1 MKRVS
6 IKEFLVWIIVFVSL
20 AGVIIKAEEKFLCM
34 NQKFEDKYHLL
45 KDIKYFPVAKSTNSD
60 TGYVYYTNSWGDK
73 RTYGGERIHE
83 GIDIMAEE
91 NVRGKCPVVSMTDG
105 KVEHIGWLEL
115 GGYRI
120 GIRSKHGGYFY
131 YAHLFSYAEGMEEG
145 KDIKAGQLIGYMGD
159 SGYGKEEGTVGMF
172 AVHLHLGI
180 YINDKDGNEQSINP
194 YYYLKAAEESVIKYR
209 Y

>member
-1 MKRVS
+1 MAFAVS
-6 IKEFLVWIIVFVSL
+6 AATYNIRSIDRGFRDEY
-20 AGVIIKAEEKFLCM
+20 
-34 NQKFEDKYHLL
+34 DLL
-45 KDIKYFPVAKSTNSD
+45 KDIKYFPVAKSTDKNMS
-60 TGYVYYTNSWGDK
+60 YVYYANSWGDK
-73 RTYGGERIHE
+73 RTYGGERVHE

-91 NVRGKCPVVSMTDG
+91 DVRGKYPVVSMTDG
-105 KVEHIGWLEL
+105 WIENIGWLEL

-120 GIRSKHGGYFY
+120 GIRSKHNGYFY

-145 KDIKAGQLIGYMGD
+145 KEVKAGQLIGYMGD

-180 YINDKDGNEQSINP
+180 YINDEAGNEKSINP
-194 YYYLKAAEESVIKYR
+194 YYYLKAAEKSVIKYR

>member
-1 MKRVS
+1 MAFAVYAATYNIRS
-6 IKEFLVWIIVFVSL
+6 IDNEF
-20 AGVIIKAEEKFLCM
+20 KDEY
-34 NQKFEDKYHLL
+34 NLL
-45 KDIKYFPVAKSTNSD
+45 KDIKYFPVAKSTDKNMS
-60 TGYVYYTNSWGDK
+60 YVYYANSWGDK
-73 RTYGGERIHE
+73 RTYGGERVHE

-91 NVRGKCPVVSMTDG
+91 NVRGKYPVVSMTDG
-105 KVEHIGWLEL
+105 KIENIGWLEL

-120 GIRSKHGGYFY
+120 GIRSKHNGYFY

-145 KDIKAGQLIGYMGD
+145 KEVKAGQLIGYMGD

-180 YINDKDGNEQSINP
+180 YINDKAGNEKSINP
-194 YYYLKAAEESVIKYR
+194 YYYLRAAEKSVIKYK